1 MVQPEWQL
9 RGDMAATCRL
19 ISRLN
24 GHDTFEGSFAHFSL
38 ALGDGRYL
46 VAPAGVPFAAMRA
59 STILVVDRDG
69 KLLRGSGVVG
79 SEIVGAITAAQV
91 DEIAEVKKNDLNA
104 ASAEAAARI
113 IAGTARSMGI
123 EVKG

>member
-1 MVQPEWQL
+1 MTPPASVQ
-9 RGDMAATCRL
+9 AFFTSSSATPSIQTPSHASQADSPTRP
-19 ISRLN
+19 
-24 GHDTFEGSFAHFSL
+24 
-38 ALGDGRYL
+38 DGQC
-46 VAPAGVPFAAMRA
+46 
-59 STILVVDRDG
+59 
-69 KLLRGSGVVG
+69 VVG